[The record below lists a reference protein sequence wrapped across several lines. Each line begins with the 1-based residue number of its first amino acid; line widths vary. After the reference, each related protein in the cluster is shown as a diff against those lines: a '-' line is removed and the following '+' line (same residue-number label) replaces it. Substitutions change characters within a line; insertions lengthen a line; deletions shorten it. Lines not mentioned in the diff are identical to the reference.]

1 MSRFKSDHSQTGS
14 ELTGS
19 YFLTADFFLSLANPE
34 VLRILDLVR
43 KKEMTSP
50 AISRRLRIR
59 AQIALDKLTAME
71 REGILIS
78 YVRSK
83 ETFYRI
89 TDSRIAQAL
98 EQILEFP
105 EIQLKRADRAAK
117 SAQTHQS
124 IRSSFS
130 KVESMKSG
138 RKPY

>member
-1 MSRFKSDHSQTGS
+1 MSRFKFDHSQTGD
-14 ELTGS
+14 ELAGS

>member
-14 ELTGS
+14 ELAGS
-19 YFLTADFFLSLANPE
+19 YFLTADLFLYFANPE

-59 AQIALDKLTAME
+59 TKIALDKLTAME

-105 EIQLKRADRAAK
+105 ERQLKRADRAAQ

-124 IRSSFS
+124 MRSSLS

>member
-14 ELTGS
+14 ELAES
-19 YFLTADFFLSLANPE
+19 YFLTADFFLYFANPE

-59 AQIALDKLTAME
+59 TKIALDKLTAME

-83 ETFYRI
+83 ETFYGI

-105 EIQLKRADRAAK
+105 ERQLKRADRAAQ
-117 SAQTHQS
+117 SAQTH
-124 IRSSFS
+124 
-130 KVESMKSG
+130 
-138 RKPY
+138 